1 MNYKQLIEKL
11 KTISTEQDQV
21 NYLFE
26 FLLSNGE
33 YDYLY
38 LEIERLKKLDVNT
51 FADLYDEDLQEQAFK
66 ILEKKTSISKELKY
80 YFATKQWEKRSRG
93 ELDTRFKD
101 EILVK
106 GVCNDY
112 SNFIKRVLTDI
123 GIDCDR
129 CEGKT
134 PLNHA
139 WNIITIGN
147 NPLHYDITYAMY
159 ARDKKCNDTKP
170 QDWLGISTEQ
180 LQKLQPD
187 RTINSPQASEN
198 LLQRD

>member
-1 MNYKQLIEKL
+1 MNYKELIKKL
-11 KTISTEQDQV
+11 KRMSSEQEQV
-21 NYLFE
+21 DYLFE

-51 FADLYDEDLQEQAFK
+51 FADLYDEDLQEQALK
-66 ILEKKTSISKELKY
+66 ELQKKTSISKELRY
-80 YFATKQWEKRSRG
+80 YFATKQWERRSRG
-93 ELDTRFKD
+93 ELDTQFKD
-101 EILVK
+101 DILVK

-112 SNFIKRVLTDI
+112 SNFIRRVLTEI
-123 GIDCDR
+123 GIDCER

-159 ARDKKCNDTKP
+159 ARDKKSGGTKP
-170 QDWLGISTEQ
+170 NDWLGISTEQ

-187 RTINSPQASEN
+187 RTITTPRKDENSLEKI
-198 LLQRD
+198 